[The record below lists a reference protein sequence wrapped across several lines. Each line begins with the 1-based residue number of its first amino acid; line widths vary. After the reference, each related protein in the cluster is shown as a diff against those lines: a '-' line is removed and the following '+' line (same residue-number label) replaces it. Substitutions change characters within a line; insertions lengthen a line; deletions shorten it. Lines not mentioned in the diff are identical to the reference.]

1 MNGDGM
7 MDKGPAI
14 NGRKFLIST
23 IVGLLLFTLVSLA
36 VTLGIGRVF
45 GQVLNK
51 KAMERERE
59 VGTQTMRDKEAK
71 LNR

>member
-14 NGRKFLIST
+14 NGRKFLIYT
-23 IVGLLLFTLVSLA
+23 IVGMLVFTLVSLV
-36 VTLGIGRVF
+36 VTFGIGRVF

-51 KAMERERE
+51 KAMEHERQIE
-59 VGTQTMRDKEAK
+59 TQVMKDKEAAQK
-71 LNR
+71 N

>member
-14 NGRKFLIST
+14 NGRKLMIT
-23 IVGLLLFTLVSLA
+23 VIVGLVVFTAVSMV

-51 KAMERERE
+51 KAMEHERA
-59 VGTQTMRDKEAK
+59 VDTQMMRDKEAQQK
-71 LNR
+71 H

>member
-14 NGRKFLIST
+14 NGRKVLIFT
-23 IVGLLLFTLVSLA
+23 IVGLLIFMLASMA
-36 VTLGIGRVF
+36 VTFGIGRVF

-51 KAMERERE
+51 KAMEHERE
-59 VGTQTMRDKEAK
+59 VGTQAMRDKEAK
-71 LNR
+71 QNR

>member
-14 NGRKFLIST
+14 NGRKLMIT
-23 IVGLLLFTLVSLA
+23 VIVGLIVFTAVSMV

-51 KAMERERE
+51 KAMEHERA
-59 VGTQTMRDKEAK
+59 VDTQMMRDKEAQQK
-71 LNR
+71 H

>member
-14 NGRKFLIST
+14 NGRKFIVGV
-23 IVGLLLFTLVSLA
+23 IVGLVVFTLVSMV
-36 VTLGIGRVF
+36 VTFGIGRVF

-51 KAMERERE
+51 KAMEHERE
-59 VGTQTMRDKEAK
+59 IDTKTMMDKEAK
-71 LNR
+71 QQH

>member
-14 NGRKFLIST
+14 KGGKFIVGV
-23 IVGLLLFTLVSLA
+23 IVGLIVFTLVSMV

-51 KAMERERE
+51 KAMENERKIE
-59 VGTQTMRDKEAK
+59 TQTMMDKEAK
-71 LNR
+71 QRR